1 MPILPLLRVTPTGPE
16 ETELVDVYFHCSN
29 ERGVLIDRNGTAV
42 DDLADAREHA
52 TRLARSLI
60 VTPSAEDWRSW
71 VLHITDDDGEEI
83 FEVPFATLLGKPH

>member
-1 MPILPLLRVTPTGPE
+1 MA
-16 ETELVDVYFHCSN
+16 DVYFHYSN

-42 DDLADAREHA
+42 DDIGEAREHA
-52 TRLARSLI
+52 IRLARSLI
-60 VTPSAEDWRSW
+60 MTPSTEDWRGW